1 MKLAIDDLRV
11 ESYSTQVSEL
21 ELTEIKGGTTPVCAF
36 VVAHAGALITAA
48 AAIAAAYIAG
58 AASNNGST
66 TTTVHYD
73 SNGKMVD
80 SCVVNLVY
88 K

>member
-36 VVAHAGALITAA
+36 AVAYAAELIAAGAV
-48 AAIAAAYIAG
+48 IAAAYIAG

-66 TTTVHYD
+66 TTTVCYD
-73 SNGKMVD
+73 STGKMVD
-80 SCVVNLVY
+80 SCVVKKY
-88 K
+88 R